1 MSAPPASIATSSHP
15 KLHWSPVEASWIV
28 SGSLIILA
36 VLPHQVPAVGRAILQ
51 SWVGG
56 LAFAGLSLWV
66 AAQKRVLGTA
76 MLILLVGVIV
86 DGYLFPKESKG
97 SEGFWNQQA
106 SIQKD
111 RVAESQINPFRWFE
125 EQVLQIA
132 PKSVQVRSDN
142 PDLLFDKVT
151 SANRGARWLDER
163 ELGENPRAV
172 QARMEG
178 GDEDP

>member
-86 DGYLFPKESKG
+86 DGYLFHPKG